1 MPPPGLQIYL
11 RPRVTLI
18 FDLLTPK
25 VSPFVCERNVTFAL
39 MSSQICRQGLSAVTL
54 LYTVLRQSNFS
65 RIFLHRLTA
74 EGLGQFVLNF
84 GGGKIKGFQVIVQ
97 LERGYKKLA

>member
-39 MSSQICRQGLSAVTL
+39 MSSQMSSRSVCSNVVIHRTQTVELFADIFASSNSRGTRTVCAKLWGGENQGVPGDRA
-54 LYTVLRQSNFS
+54 
-65 RIFLHRLTA
+65 IG
-74 EGLGQFVLNF
+74 EGV
-84 GGGKIKGFQVIVQ
+84 
-97 LERGYKKLA
+97 